1 MDAAG
6 VRRHLAEPAR
16 SSAAVTAQSADDPA
30 GKTLVAPNALQAL
43 AEQCVRAADL
53 VEGRFFEPT
62 DDSTAAADYAWS
74 EAHGW
79 ADARSWIGATAATYL
94 PEAAR
99 LARAVAGLLAAA
111 TEPPTSVY
119 LLARGVVERIGRMM
133 WVLGGE
139 GAQQRLVRA
148 AFERTVCYQHYAKA
162 AERLKA
168 TKEDREQVMADFAS
182 MQGWLEARTT
192 VLRPP
197 DLTPEEKQLAKTWH
211 YPDPKDVATW
221 IVNDDP
227 YPSYG
232 AVTKLAI
239 ERGTK
244 QAGGALYAAL
254 SGFSHPNAIFANEYR
269 TFDDDGQIVFGS
281 SFHSY
286 DVAARL
292 AAIVLLFGATVISEY
307 SSTQPADG
315 LLQSAEEISQ
325 AFDGIA
331 AEFG

>member
-1 MDAAG
+1 MTGQPSDA
-6 VRRHLAEPAR
+6 
-16 SSAAVTAQSADDPA
+16 DPA
-30 GKTLVAPNALQAL
+30 GKTFASPDGLHAL
-43 AEQCVRAADL
+43 ADQCVRAADI
-53 VEGRFFEPT
+53 VGSPFFQPT
-62 DDSTAAADYAWS
+62 DDSTAGIDYAWS
-74 EAHGW
+74 ETHGW

-99 LARAVAGLLAAA
+99 LTRAVAQLLVAAIG
-111 TEPPTSVY
+111 PPTSVY
-119 LLARGVVERIGRMM
+119 LLARGVVERVGRMM
-133 WVLGGE
+133 WVLDGE
-139 GAQQRLVRA
+139 DAEQRFVRA

-168 TKEDREQVMADFAS
+168 TKQDRDQVMAEFTSVQD
-182 MQGWLEARTT
+182 WLEARTA
-192 VLRPP
+192 VVKPP
-197 DLTPEEKQLAKTWH
+197 DLTPEEKELAKTWH
-211 YPDPKDVATW
+211 YPDPNDVATW

-239 ERGTK
+239 EVGTK

-254 SGFSHPNAIFANEYR
+254 SGFSHPNVIFANEYR
-269 TFDDDGQIVFGS
+269 TFDDNGQILFGS

-292 AAIVLLFGATVISEY
+292 AAMVLLFGATAIAEY
-307 SSTQPADG
+307 SSTQPSVG
-315 LLQSAEEISQ
+315 LLREAEAISQ

-331 AEFG
+331 ATFG